1 MNPGYISLF
10 ESGEVSRRANA
21 LYKILKKCTLCPHQ
35 CRIDRIKGKEG
46 KCRSGILPIV
56 SSYSPHFGEESCL
69 VGRGGSGTIFFTNC
83 NLACIYCQNYEIS
96 HLGAGKEISYGELAN
111 MMLILQSRGC
121 HNIYCVSPS
130 HMVYPIVRALEIAI
144 PRGLKLPLVYNS
156 GGYDAVETIEL
167 LSDIF
172 DIYMPDLKY
181 MDSRASGE
189 LSGAPDYPA
198 MAMAALQKMYHQVG
212 DLHFDKTG
220 MAVRGLLVRH
230 LVLPNNL
237 AGTDRVLA
245 FLAALSP
252 DTYVNIMDQYH
263 PEFHAKQCFDLRR
276 RITLDEFDEAV
287 GWAQKYGLTR
297 IDTFRQPR
305 REY

>member
-1 MNPGYISLF
+1 MNPGYILLF
-10 ESGEVSRRANA
+10 ESGELSRRADA
-21 LYKILKKCTLCPHQ
+21 LYEILKKCTLCPHQ
-35 CRIDRIKGKEG
+35 CRVDRTKGQGG

-56 SSYSPHFGEESCL
+56 SSYSPHFCEESCL
-69 VGRGGSGTIFFTNC
+69 VGRGGSGTIFFANC

-96 HLGAGKEISYGELAN
+96 HLSAGKEVTCEELADI
-111 MMLILQSRGC
+111 MLLLQTQGC
-121 HNIYCVSPS
+121 HNINCVSPS
-130 HMVYPIVRALEIAI
+130 HMVYPIVRALESAI

-172 DIYMPDLKY
+172 DIYMPDMKY
-181 MDSRASGE
+181 MDSHVSGE

-198 MAMAALQKMYHQVG
+198 IAMAALREMYRQAG
-212 DLHFDKTG
+212 DLRFDNTG
-220 MAVRGLLVRH
+220 IAVRGLLVRH
-230 LVLPNNL
+230 LVLPNNM

-263 PEFHAKQCFDLRR
+263 PEFNAKQCFDLRR

-287 GWAQKYGLTR
+287 GWAQKHGLTR
-297 IDTFRQPR
+297 IDKVWQPR
-305 REY
+305 RK